1 MGGKASAPPP
11 PDYTP
16 VSNASIETAQIASQ
30 TSKDQLDWAKQQ
42 YADQAPSTQAYMASM
57 TASTNQQTS
66 DAKAASD
73 RYKSIYAPLQDS
85 FAQQAQAYSS
95 PDRTNQASAAAMA
108 DVSNTFAQQRTS
120 ALSNLESYG
129 IDPSQTRFGALD
141 LGTRVSQAAATAAAG
156 TGSRVATEATG
167 LALTGQAAGMGSGL
181 AAQATSGY
189 GGATSAGGAGVSAGL
204 NTSTTYG
211 NLMGTAS
218 QWAGNANASLG
229 TAANALNMGYNNAL
243 GGASLNEKSSAD
255 TSAGIGQLAG
265 IAVVGGIAI

>member
-1 MGGKASAPPP
+1 MSKGSAPPA

-16 VSNASIETAQIASQ
+16 IAAADQAAAQQ
-30 TSKDQLDWAKQQ
+30 QFQLGQEQLDWGKQQ
-42 YADQAPSTQAYMASM
+42 FNTEWP
-57 TASTNQQTS
+57 
-66 DAKAASD
+66 
-73 RYKSIYAPLQDS
+73 
-85 FAQQAQAYSS
+85 FAQQYLQQQTTSSAAETKSAQDQQSFYDSTYKPIETQFAGQAANYNS
-95 PDRTNQASAAAMA
+95 PDQATQNAGGAMA
-108 DVSNTFAQQRTS
+108 DVASTFDANRTA